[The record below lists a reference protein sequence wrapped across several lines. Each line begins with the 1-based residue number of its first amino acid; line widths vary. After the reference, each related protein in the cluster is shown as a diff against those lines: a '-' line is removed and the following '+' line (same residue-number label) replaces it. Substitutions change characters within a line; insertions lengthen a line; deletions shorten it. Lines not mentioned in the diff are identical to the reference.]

1 MGATSEYFLIMRE
14 QDYLSLTPEQRQSA
28 IYTEVKSA
36 NEYLDNYD
44 DPVYQKLYKAQKNAK
59 KELEIYLYNK
69 KQLKK

>member
-1 MGATSEYFLIMRE
+1 MGATNEYFLIMRE

-28 IYTEVKSA
+28 IYIEVKNA
-36 NEYLDNYD
+36 NEYLENYD
-44 DPVYQKLYKAQKNAK
+44 DPVYQKLYKASKNAK